1 MKRKIYPPMNER
13 FVVFKDS
20 DGHLVSIRVKDIR
33 NVTFAYDNYY
43 LVMYD
48 TPHKKRKWDTI
59 LVTEEEAEHLTTNLM
74 VFAWTSK

>member
-1 MKRKIYPPMNER
+1 
-13 FVVFKDS
+13 
-20 DGHLVSIRVKDIR
+20 VKDIR